1 MQRARQGTSVREY
14 LQEKPSCMCCL
25 RECINAHASSLGS
38 VLLMCVLCSSWV
50 QQLACLCILLLMFCA
65 VSRDLALHHQLRV
78 MLGMLQLSAGMLFL
92 LAITVGLACL
102 AAAAIGVV
110 FPMHGSPAF
119 HAWLAPMLSAY
130 IAAWSL
136 VCVACHGQLMQLAG

>member
-1 MQRARQGTSVREY
+1 
-14 LQEKPSCMCCL
+14 MCCL

-130 IAAWSL
+130 IAA
-136 VCVACHGQLMQLAG
+136 